1 MTNSLTYGFDFY
13 RDHYDTRKRR
23 FDLPSGRAAE
33 IAPGVPDGTFMR
45 AGAGISRTR
54 PTSARAW
61 MLLLVSATA
70 GFLQRRN
77 LRNAEIQGVETILE
91 YRFNDHWR
99 LETALA
105 WTEGTDS
112 DTEEPLRRIPPL
124 NGNARLRYAHDPNLW
139 TEFAAV
145 WADHQKRLAP
155 GDISD
160 PRIGPDGTSGYV
172 VFDLRAGYKL

>member
-1 MTNSLTYGFDFY
+1 
-13 RDHYDTRKRR
+13 
-23 FDLPSGRAAE
+23 
-33 IAPGVPDGTFMR
+33 
-45 AGAGISRTR
+45 
-54 PTSARAW
+54 
-61 MLLLVSATA
+61 
-70 GFLQRRN
+70 
-77 LRNAEIQGVETILE
+77 VETILE

-139 TEFAAV
+139 TEVAVV

-160 PRIGPDGTSGYV
+160 PRIGPDGTPGYV
-172 VFDLRAGYKL
+172 VFDLRAGYKLARQHEIIVGVENLADKKYKTHGSGGIAQQSSIT